1 METTAQQQANFNF
14 RAVTIADLDTIIKL
28 YQEQKKGNSKFNQHF
43 GLPLLVAELNDKIV
57 GYSYASNSNSNVY
70 QLKTYIDTAFEHY
83 FLQENLIQKSELLLK
98 EKGKNLVHKNLDS
111 SITRLIN
118 WLNYSY
124 S

>member
-28 YQEQKKGNSKFNQHF
+28 YQEQKKGNSKLNQHF
-43 GLPLLVAELNDKIV
+43 GLPLLVAELNHKIV
-57 GYSYASNSNSNVY
+57 GYSYALINTSDDY
-70 QLKTYIDTAFEHY
+70 ELKTHIDTTFEHY
-83 FLQENLIQKSELLLK
+83 TLQENLIQKSELFLN
-98 EKGKNLVHKNLDS
+98 ERGKKSAYKNLDS